1 MWELVV
7 GALYIFSLILCMS
20 SVGQEQK
27 SRSFRLLE
35 SFNLNLAFFPT
46 VPKEVGRKCVVTST
60 LVFKAHPTPIPH
72 TLRFTILLL
81 RFQLTE
87 ASYI

>member
-7 GALYIFSLILCMS
+7 GALYNISSLILYMS

-35 SFNLNLAFFPT
+35 SFNLNLAFFFPQS
-46 VPKEVGRKCVVTST
+46 PEKWEGNVVTST
-60 LVFKAHPTPIPH
+60 LVFKTLPTPIPH

-87 ASYI
+87 AS